1 MHIFRCYF
9 LDDAD
14 RIKAFELI
22 EAGRLSEA
30 INDALAMLKARPHHR
45 KIELWE
51 GSRRV
56 YPTQY
61 GNVLPH
67 QRPQR

>member
-1 MHIFRCYF
+1 
-9 LDDAD
+9 
-14 RIKAFELI
+14 LI
-22 EAGRLSEA
+22 EAARLSEA

-51 GSRRV
+51 RSRRV
-56 YPTQY
+56 YPARY
-61 GNVLPH
+61 GKVLPH